1 MKVLLDTHVWIWS
14 QEQPEKLGR
23 RAAAVLVSSEHTNC
37 VCTVSTLEIAR
48 LRWADYISLSMPLQD
63 WIQQSLADLAA
74 ETIPVT
80 YESAVEAYA
89 LPGEFHQDPADRL
102 LVATARCFGLS
113 LMTADDRI
121 LEYRG
126 VRTIDARR

>member
-23 RAAAVLVSSEHTNC
+23 SAARLLISSEHTNC
-37 VCTVSTLEIAR
+37 VSTISTLEIAR
-48 LRWADYISLSMPLQD
+48 LMWAGYISLSMPLQD
-63 WIQQSLADLAA
+63 WIQQSLAGLVA
-74 ETIPVT
+74 ETIPIT
-80 YESAVEAYA
+80 HQSAVEAYA

-102 LVATARCFGLS
+102 LVATARCLGLS

-121 LEYRG
+121 LNYHG
-126 VRTIDARR
+126 VRTIHASH